1 MFSGVGLETINKN
14 AGANDVKNLLARLTD
29 EDFNGNNGEDYY
41 IRDDGYFMSKLD
53 HWMRRLDEYKTLE
66 AFIRD
71 VLVDNYSD
79 PYYYDYDIK
88 IKDMGNTLAV
98 ACASTS

>member
-41 IRDDGYFMSKLD
+41 IRDDGCFMSKLD
-53 HWMRRLDEYKTLE
+53 HWMRRFDEYKTLE

-98 ACASTS
+98 ACASTT